1 MTDHTPAPDYPLDDV
16 LVVQTVEQF
25 AAIGNAT
32 RQTILGLL
40 LQRAATTSQLATALG
55 QAKGTIGHHLK
66 VLDAAGLI
74 HVVRTRQVRAITE
87 KYYGRVARTLNFQPP
102 ATATAEQVVILQQ
115 AINEFSPSPPA
126 DRLPVFAIRHAR
138 IPAAQ
143 ARTFADRLV
152 ALVDEFE
159 QAGHVDA
166 PLHAVVAGV
175 YRTAWPALPP
185 AADEEE
191 Q

>member
-1 MTDHTPAPDYPLDDV
+1 MTDHTPSPDYALADV
-16 LVVQTVEQF
+16 LVVHTAEQF

-32 RQTILGLL
+32 RQKILGLL
-40 LQRAATTSQLATALG
+40 LQRAATTSQLATALA

-66 VLDAAGLI
+66 VLEAAALI
-74 HVVRTRQVRAITE
+74 HVVRTRQVRAMTE

-102 ATATAEQVVILQQ
+102 VEAAAEHVVILQQ
-115 AINEFSPSPPA
+115 AINEFTTSPPA
-126 DRLPVFAIRHAR
+126 DCLPVFAIRHAR

-143 ARTFADRLV
+143 ARAFADRLV

-159 QAGHVDA
+159 QAGHADA

-175 YRTAWPALPP
+175 YRTDWPALPSTS
-185 AADEEE
+185 DEEE
-191 Q
+191 R